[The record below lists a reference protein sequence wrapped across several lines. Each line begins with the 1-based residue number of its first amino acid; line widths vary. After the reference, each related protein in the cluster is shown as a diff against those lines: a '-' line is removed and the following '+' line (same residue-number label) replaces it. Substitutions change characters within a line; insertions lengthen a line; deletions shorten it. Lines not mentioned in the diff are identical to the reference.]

1 MLKDRILERLREA
14 GAGEFVSGQELCEA
28 LGVSRT
34 AVWKAVSRL
43 REEGYPIEAVQN
55 RGYRLD
61 EARAESSDL
70 LNEAELNARLSAATR
85 WAGHPCYYA
94 EETGSTNDDI
104 MALADQGAP
113 EGTLC
118 VTSLQNKGKGRRG
131 RRWISPDGGNV
142 YMSLLVR
149 PKMPTNIVPMVTI
162 VMALAACEAC
172 QEVAGA
178 AAEAGRNGG
187 NEAGAPAGAGEDTRQ
202 ETDACPAAA
211 ESGEQ
216 CFCPARFGIKWPND
230 IVVSSEKDPAW
241 KKMTGILT
249 EMRLEERDI
258 RDVTIGI
265 GFNVNTSSI
274 PEEIAATA
282 SSIYLATGK
291 KTNRAD
297 LVAAV
302 WKHFEEDYEQFVKAG
317 SLAPLRAA
325 YERVLVNKGRTVRVL
340 DPQAPFTGRAIG
352 ISDLGELLVEETP
365 ASEEE
370 APDRPVIRAVS
381 AGEVSVRS
389 GAATDGDIRT
399 GAGEDS
405 TTRDGFAADGQRE
418 HIKVVLC
425 GASKYDQK
433 YYFNW
438 TFDGLPENVKEELH
452 ILCVLFT
459 EEVGGIFTIVFTPEG
474 DVEMETQAE
483 EGDLLYDEISCG
495 LMIKEIRRKKQDLF
509 QSLSAYYK
517 IKILHQNPGD
527 VLDSGWDDESD
538 GGQD

>member
-14 GAGEFVSGQELCEA
+14 GAGEYVSGQELCEA

-34 AVWKAVSRL
+34 AVWKAVGRL

-61 EARAESSDL
+61 EARAESNDL

-149 PKMPTNIVPMVTI
+149 PKMSTNIVPMVTI
-162 VMALAACEAC
+162 VIALAACEAC
-172 QEVAGA
+172 QEVAGGATVEDIGRQERGQA
-178 AAEAGRNGG
+178 AGAEV
-187 NEAGAPAGAGEDTRQ
+187 EAGAAVGSGENICL
-202 ETDACPAAA
+202 EKGVCPAAA

-381 AGEVSVRS
+381 AGEVSVR
-389 GAATDGDIRT
+389 G
-399 GAGEDS
+399 
-405 TTRDGFAADGQRE
+405 
-418 HIKVVLC
+418 V
-425 GASKYDQK
+425 
-433 YYFNW
+433 
-438 TFDGLPENVKEELH
+438 
-452 ILCVLFT
+452 
-459 EEVGGIFTIVFTPEG
+459 EG
-474 DVEMETQAE
+474 YV
-483 EGDLLYDEISCG
+483 
-495 LMIKEIRRKKQDLF
+495 
-509 QSLSAYYK
+509 
-517 IKILHQNPGD
+517 
-527 VLDSGWDDESD
+527 
-538 GGQD
+538 

>member
-14 GAGEFVSGQELCEA
+14 GAGEYVSGQELCEA

-34 AVWKAVSRL
+34 AVWKAVGRL

-61 EARAESSDL
+61 EARAESNDL

-149 PKMPTNIVPMVTI
+149 PKMSTNIVPMVTI
-162 VMALAACEAC
+162 VIALAACEAC
-172 QEVAGA
+172 QEVAGGATVEDIGRQERGQA
-178 AAEAGRNGG
+178 AGAEV
-187 NEAGAPAGAGEDTRQ
+187 EAGAAVGSGENICL
-202 ETDACPAAA
+202 EKGVCPAAA
-211 ESGEQ
+211 GSGDQ
-216 CFCPARFGIKWPND
+216 CVYPARFGIKWPND
-230 IVVSSEKDPAW
+230 IVVSSPKDPAW

-282 SSIYLATGK
+282 SSIYLATGR

-297 LVAAV
+297 LAAAV
-302 WKHFEEDYEQFVKAG
+302 WKHFEEDYEQFVRAG

-340 DPQAPFTGRAIG
+340 DPQAPFTGRAVG

-370 APDRPVIRAVS
+370 APGRPVIRAVS
-381 AGEVSVRS
+381 AGEVSVR
-389 GAATDGDIRT
+389 G
-399 GAGEDS
+399 
-405 TTRDGFAADGQRE
+405 
-418 HIKVVLC
+418 V
-425 GASKYDQK
+425 
-433 YYFNW
+433 
-438 TFDGLPENVKEELH
+438 
-452 ILCVLFT
+452 
-459 EEVGGIFTIVFTPEG
+459 EG
-474 DVEMETQAE
+474 YV
-483 EGDLLYDEISCG
+483 
-495 LMIKEIRRKKQDLF
+495 
-509 QSLSAYYK
+509 
-517 IKILHQNPGD
+517 
-527 VLDSGWDDESD
+527 
-538 GGQD
+538 

>member
-216 CFCPARFGIKWPND
+216 CFCPARFGGPG
-230 IVVSSEKDPAW
+230 V
-241 KKMTGILT
+241 
-249 EMRLEERDI
+249 
-258 RDVTIGI
+258 
-265 GFNVNTSSI
+265 
-274 PEEIAATA
+274 
-282 SSIYLATGK
+282 
-291 KTNRAD
+291 
-297 LVAAV
+297 
-302 WKHFEEDYEQFVKAG
+302 EEDDG
-317 SLAPLRAA
+317 NS
-325 YERVLVNKGRTVRVL
+325 
-340 DPQAPFTGRAIG
+340 
-352 ISDLGELLVEETP
+352 
-365 ASEEE
+365 
-370 APDRPVIRAVS
+370 
-381 AGEVSVRS
+381 
-389 GAATDGDIRT
+389 DGD
-399 GAGEDS
+399 
-405 TTRDGFAADGQRE
+405 AA
-418 HIKVVLC
+418 
-425 GASKYDQK
+425 
-433 YYFNW
+433 
-438 TFDGLPENVKEELH
+438 
-452 ILCVLFT
+452 
-459 EEVGGIFTIVFTPEG
+459 
-474 DVEMETQAE
+474 
-483 EGDLLYDEISCG
+483 
-495 LMIKEIRRKKQDLF
+495 
-509 QSLSAYYK
+509 
-517 IKILHQNPGD
+517 
-527 VLDSGWDDESD
+527 
-538 GGQD
+538 

>member
-1 MLKDRILERLREA
+1 MVKDRILERLREA
-14 GAGEFVSGQELCEA
+14 GAGEYVSGQELCEA

-34 AVWKAVSRL
+34 AVWKAVGRL

-70 LNEAELNARLSAATR
+70 LNEAELNARLLTATQ

-381 AGEVSVRS
+381 AGEVSVR
-389 GAATDGDIRT
+389 G
-399 GAGEDS
+399 
-405 TTRDGFAADGQRE
+405 
-418 HIKVVLC
+418 V
-425 GASKYDQK
+425 
-433 YYFNW
+433 
-438 TFDGLPENVKEELH
+438 
-452 ILCVLFT
+452 
-459 EEVGGIFTIVFTPEG
+459 EG
-474 DVEMETQAE
+474 YV
-483 EGDLLYDEISCG
+483 
-495 LMIKEIRRKKQDLF
+495 
-509 QSLSAYYK
+509 
-517 IKILHQNPGD
+517 
-527 VLDSGWDDESD
+527 
-538 GGQD
+538 

>member
-1 MLKDRILERLREA
+1 MVKDRILERLREA
-14 GAGEFVSGQELCEA
+14 GAGEYVSGQELCEA

-34 AVWKAVSRL
+34 AVWKAVGRL

-70 LNEAELNARLSAATR
+70 LNEAELNARLLTATR

-131 RRWISPDGGNV
+131 RKWISPDGGNV

-149 PKMPTNIVPMVTI
+149 PKMPTGIAPMVTI

-178 AAEAGRNGG
+178 AA
-187 NEAGAPAGAGEDTRQ
+187 GAGERNR
-202 ETDACPAAA
+202 PAAA
-211 ESGEQ
+211 GSGDQ
-216 CFCPARFGIKWPND
+216 CGYPVRFGIKWPND
-230 IVVSSEKDPAW
+230 IVVSSAKDPAW

-302 WKHFEEDYEQFVKAG
+302 WKHFEEDYGQFVKAG

-325 YERVLVNKGRTVRVL
+325 YERVLVNRGRTVRVL
-340 DPQAPFTGRAIG
+340 DPQAPFTGRAVG
-352 ISDLGELLVEETP
+352 ISDLGELLVEET
-365 ASEEE
+365 AALDGQ
-370 APDRPVIRAVS
+370 APGRPVIRAVS
-381 AGEVSVRS
+381 AGEVSVR
-389 GAATDGDIRT
+389 G
-399 GAGEDS
+399 
-405 TTRDGFAADGQRE
+405 
-418 HIKVVLC
+418 V
-425 GASKYDQK
+425 
-433 YYFNW
+433 
-438 TFDGLPENVKEELH
+438 
-452 ILCVLFT
+452 
-459 EEVGGIFTIVFTPEG
+459 EG
-474 DVEMETQAE
+474 YV
-483 EGDLLYDEISCG
+483 
-495 LMIKEIRRKKQDLF
+495 
-509 QSLSAYYK
+509 
-517 IKILHQNPGD
+517 
-527 VLDSGWDDESD
+527 
-538 GGQD
+538 